1 MKKILMIKLIK
12 IFSASLILLLSIEL
26 GLYLREYRKNAT
38 LLKIDSYSENNIL
51 LIGDSVMGDIENPN
65 SVAAQLNN
73 KLLQEN
79 QKKLKVYNLSEPALS
94 SWTLN
99 QKIDDYLKKYNPLA
113 VIIMLGNSDYIIR
126 QDSDKLINNFYEKVI
141 LNIQTLKTVQF
152 VQKYFSF
159 NKIEKSTN
167 KTQRGRFSEKKEKV
181 CEVNN
186 EIFKANPNIFF
197 WNCVDSKNN
206 LKALENFEEILKIY
220 QPNIRMM
227 LRAKDIYI
235 QLDLQKRGI
244 EFFSTYIKTTKDRYL
259 AKVSQFI
266 IGELSGYSQPTD
278 VQIID
283 QKITDRNAYLSRL
296 MYLKKKSMNSEANQL
311 FQNLD
316 SIPVFED
323 HLPDFVSLNSVIQKI
338 LNKNIQVFL
347 VQYPNQ
353 LLWTLELAGVKGARN
368 LHYIDLYQSVKVNLN
383 KYSVNQIFE
392 DDFLHV
398 TELGAK
404 IVADKM
410 SQIFMDQMKEEENES
425 N

>member
-1 MKKILMIKLIK
+1 
-12 IFSASLILLLSIEL
+12 
-26 GLYLREYRKNAT
+26 
-38 LLKIDSYSENNIL
+38 
-51 LIGDSVMGDIENPN
+51 
-65 SVAAQLNN
+65 
-73 KLLQEN
+73 
-79 QKKLKVYNLSEPALS
+79 LKVYNLSEPALS

-113 VIIMLGNSDYIIR
+113 IIIMLGNSDYIIR

-259 AKVSQFI
+259 ARVSQFI

-296 MYLKKKSMNSEANQL
+296 MYLKKKGMNSEANQL

-316 SIPVFED
+316 SIPFFED

-410 SQIFMDQMKEEENES
+410 SQIFMDQMKEEKNES